1 MLDFEA
7 ATWKA
12 LKICFPNATLNGCGF
27 HFAKCLKW
35 KWQTFG
41 LQGLAAEDEAESE
54 DLCKIYT
61 RSQAMRH
68 LPENLILNAFEC
80 IRGTARPFPEDHQ
93 VHKYVKYLQD
103 TWIQSTVHP
112 PSTWCQYRLLLRT
125 NNDLEGWHRSY
136 NQRVKLHPA
145 FYLFVERT
153 YAELVLT
160 RGLIQTGDFQRRT
173 AASTAATD
181 AALQNIWEQLEGQ
194 ETINIYDV
202 LDSIARVFKY
212 RASARARR

>member
-1 MLDFEA
+1 
-7 ATWKA
+7 
-12 LKICFPNATLNGCGF
+12 
-27 HFAKCLKW
+27 
-35 KWQTFG
+35 
-41 LQGLAAEDEAESE
+41 
-54 DLCKIYT
+54 
-61 RSQAMRH
+61 MRH

-93 VHKYVKYLQD
+93 VHKYVKYRQD

-181 AALQNIWEQLEGQ
+181 AVLQNIWEQLEGQ
-194 ETINIYDV
+194 ETCNIYDV
-202 LDSIARVFKY
+202 LDNIARVFKI